1 MFFRR
6 TFLKSFLAV
15 TLLAATLYTVYDVHR
30 IYDTRSVNLNDTTA
44 GSQGGGGA
52 GAEAVDLA
60 KAQTA
65 VSEESAVDS
74 RLSERKKKILE
85 MCEGRQFSC
94 YLNATLTFHMYP
106 FHDYNATVCTI
117 PKAGSSTW
125 RNHLRRV
132 NKGPPMY
139 LPIRA
144 DPRREAFLSRPV
156 NASFGAIL
164 STAKIITVRHPLTR
178 LVSCYRNKY
187 KEGKVLRRHHP
198 DWERM
203 IRKQVSGSYWPDR
216 FRQFW
221 LPALVNNGLIPED
234 MHLQLGLSQPIDPDV
249 KYDAWVYEKIHAI
262 TRPRLTF
269 VQFLRHVIA
278 TFRANRP
285 DSHWSQYHRDC
296 CPCLVNYDFVTRVE
310 TLTEDLERVFKV
322 LGIPSD
328 PSVSMNQNRKDLGD
342 PYKDLRYYRDV
353 PLEIR
358 NELFPFIKTDLEM
371 FGYKLPAGFLNTTV
385 N

>member
-15 TLLAATLYTVYDVHR
+15 TLFAATLYTVYDVHR

-44 GSQGGGGA
+44 GSQGGGGT

-85 MCEGRQFSC
+85 MCDGRQFSC

-117 PKAGSSTW
+117 PKVCIFSDWICYCCYLWYLCFSLRGMFVIYSFIILALFTTFQEWDESLHSHLLDSSFSLAYLYSPVPLLTSPQAGSSTW

-164 STAKIITVRHPLTR
+164 STAKIITVR
-178 LVSCYRNKY
+178 
-187 KEGKVLRRHHP
+187 
-198 DWERM
+198 
-203 IRKQVSGSYWPDR
+203 
-216 FRQFW
+216 
-221 LPALVNNGLIPED
+221 
-234 MHLQLGLSQPIDPDV
+234 
-249 KYDAWVYEKIHAI
+249 YE
-262 TRPRLTF
+262 
-269 VQFLRHVIA
+269 
-278 TFRANRP
+278 
-285 DSHWSQYHRDC
+285 
-296 CPCLVNYDFVTRVE
+296 
-310 TLTEDLERVFKV
+310 
-322 LGIPSD
+322 
-328 PSVSMNQNRKDLGD
+328 
-342 PYKDLRYYRDV
+342 
-353 PLEIR
+353 
-358 NELFPFIKTDLEM
+358 
-371 FGYKLPAGFLNTTV
+371 
-385 N
+385 

>member
-164 STAKIITVRHPLTR
+164 STAKIITVYAFTAAGAIAFLTAHSY
-178 LVSCYRNKY
+178 LPNQHSKC
-187 KEGKVLRRHHP
+187 
-198 DWERM
+198 
-203 IRKQVSGSYWPDR
+203 QV
-216 FRQFW
+216 
-221 LPALVNNGLIPED
+221 
-234 MHLQLGLSQPIDPDV
+234 
-249 KYDAWVYEKIHAI
+249 
-262 TRPRLTF
+262 
-269 VQFLRHVIA
+269 
-278 TFRANRP
+278 
-285 DSHWSQYHRDC
+285 
-296 CPCLVNYDFVTRVE
+296 
-310 TLTEDLERVFKV
+310 
-322 LGIPSD
+322 
-328 PSVSMNQNRKDLGD
+328 
-342 PYKDLRYYRDV
+342 
-353 PLEIR
+353 
-358 NELFPFIKTDLEM
+358 
-371 FGYKLPAGFLNTTV
+371 
-385 N
+385 